1 MFNPPCAGVT
11 AFLRLVRLH
20 GVGTA
25 RLAEAEAGQKEAH
38 RI

>member
-1 MFNPPCAGVT
+1 MFNPP
-11 AFLRLVRLH
+11 LRVSPRSLRPARLH

-25 RLAEAEAGQKEAH
+25 LAEAEAGQKEAH